1 MCLILFANDCHPRY
15 YLVVAANRDEYY
27 NRPTLPAAFWPE
39 SPNLLAGK
47 DLQMGGTWMGITT
60 TGRFAALTNY
70 REKGTQTR
78 TLSRGLLVREYLC
91 SSDSPVSYIN
101 TLKDGGAEFNGFNLL
116 LGDTQGLYYY
126 SNREKILH
134 RVEKGYHGLSNSLLD
149 VPWPK
154 VSKGIKAFAACL
166 AAGESINKE
175 RLFAILADKERPPDH
190 ELPQTGVSLEWER
203 TLSPAFI
210 VSPDYGTRCSTILLI
225 DRCGQVRFWER
236 SYLPGKPEQF
246 NEVVYEFDISQN

>member
-1 MCLILFANDCHPRY
+1 MCLILFAYDCHPNY
-15 YLVVAANRDEYY
+15 YLVVAANRDEFY

-60 TGRFAALTNY
+60 TGRFAAITNY
-70 REKGTQTR
+70 REKGTHPR

-91 SSDSPVSYIN
+91 GSESPTNYIN
-101 TLKDGGAEFNGFNLL
+101 TLNDRGTEFNGFNLL

-154 VSKGIKAFAACL
+154 VSKGTKALADCL
-166 AAGESINKE
+166 TSEELIKE
-175 RLFAILADKERPPDH
+175 RLFEILADRERPADH
-190 ELPQTGVSLEWER
+190 ELPQTGVSMEWER

-210 VSPDYGTRCSTILLI
+210 VSPDYGTRCSTVLLI
-225 DRCGQVRFWER
+225 DRCGHVRFWER
-236 SYLPGKPEQF
+236 SFSPGKPEQF
-246 NEVVYEFDISQN
+246 HELTYEFDISRN